1 MKMKTIISVLL
12 LALCV
17 TSVSYAQNQMFLR
30 YDFRANPG
38 SEDAIAKILT
48 DYHDQAGSYK
58 SGGMSVVRL
67 DVKGELETTHSIAL
81 IGEIDNFWLENP
93 TPETGMQFEL
103 AGKKLEDHI
112 EKETGSYAG
121 YILYSRGDGV
131 EGDSYYAGWLLDVTD
146 PATYATS
153 FLKMANSDET
163 SEIMGDRLLQFGS
176 WAAGGASVPATHW
189 IYVNFA
195 NFVDYMSTME
205 QMYASEAFQL
215 HLQEIEGTYKVTRE
229 FTEELILVFE

>member
-30 YDFRANPG
+30 YEFRANPG

-81 IGEIDNFWLENP
+81 LGEIDNFWLENP
-93 TPETGMQFEL
+93 TPMTGMQFEL
-103 AGKKLEDHI
+103 AGKKLADHI
-112 EKETGSYAG
+112 EKETSSAAG

-131 EGDSYYAGWLLDVTD
+131 EGDTYYAGWLLDVTD
-146 PATYATS
+146 PATFAPS

-163 SEIMGDRLLQFGS
+163 NEIMGDRLLQFGS
-176 WAAGGASVPATHW
+176 FAAGGASIPATHW
-189 IYVNFA
+189 VYANFA
-195 NFVDYMSTME
+195 NIVDYMATME

-215 HLQEIEGTYKVTRE
+215 HQQEVAGIVKVTRE
-229 FTEELILVFE
+229 FTEEQIMLFE

>member
-1 MKMKTIISVLL
+1 MKKTISVLL

-30 YDFRANPG
+30 YEFRANPG

-58 SGGMSVVRL
+58 SGAMRVLRL
-67 DVKGELETTHSIAL
+67 DVKGELESTHAIVFF
-81 IGEIDNFWLENP
+81 GEIDNFGPENP
-93 TPETGMQFEL
+93 TPELGMQSEL

-112 EKETGSYAG
+112 EKETASLSG
-121 YILYSRGDGV
+121 YQLYSRGSGV
-131 EGDSYYAGWLLDVTD
+131 EGDSYYVAWLLDVTD
-146 PATYATS
+146 PATFAPS

-163 SEIMGDRLLQFGS
+163 NAIMGDRTLEFGS
-176 WAAGGASVPATHW
+176 FAAGGASVPATHW
-189 IYVNFA
+189 VYANFA
-195 NFVDYMSTME
+195 NIVDYMATME

-215 HLQEIEGTYKVTRE
+215 HLQEIEGIVKVTRE
-229 FTEELILVFE
+229 FTEEQIMLFE